1 MRTSLPRKRSRKEAF
16 LRPREGPFCETCC
29 TRARQSRL
37 NGSESAAP
45 GPRWRT
51 DPSALLQRS
60 SGRKCSWT
68 IYRIPSGHSTLGRL
82 SRRQRRTAHRRTRRS
97 AGAHRKGGGEER
109 TGVIHPSA
117 DHHIGLL
124 GIPPSEPSATWESRS
139 ALPVP
144 DFGTDRQ
151 KDRPNRRWRLVLLG
165 HKIRPLS
172 RGQKLSIS

>member
-1 MRTSLPRKRSRKEAF
+1 MLERPCTSLKTLHA
-16 LRPREGPFCETCC
+16 TCY

-37 NGSESAAP
+37 NGSVSAEP
-45 GPRWRT
+45 STRDGVRT
-51 DPSALLQRS
+51 RPHSFNAAAA
-60 SGRKCSWT
+60 GKCSWT